1 MDTTPTLP
9 QTTYQPNKSQSPNS
23 YIIQTTNI
31 DITTWIC
38 HNKQLTVWKITPIQ
52 NDIPN
57 QLHSKQLKLL
67 AATST
72 ATAIEMEFG
81 GLTLRETTFSAIDR
95 RCGQGYGVI
104 GALATDRRFV
114 VVEKEDDRNTRNFEA
129 RRGAPV
135 GAPIELV
142 CTDCRRWVPG
152 SSTCS

>member
-95 RCGQGYGVI
+95 RRNWSSE
-104 GALATDRRFV
+104 TDRRFV
-114 VVEKEDDRNTRNFEA
+114 VVVVERRAIGNARNYEA
-129 RRGAPV
+129 RRSASMRQWAPHRGAV
-135 GAPIELV
+135 GPWLFN
-142 CTDCRRWVPG
+142 VPFR
-152 SSTCS
+152 